1 MQKFQGAAKTWQR
14 VVATVFG
21 LVMGL
26 PQTVLAA
33 TNGTTTTSSTQSPAL
48 AGFYQVLG
56 GHPLTTHGIVG
67 IVGTVIQDVLLV
79 ITAIAAGFVVVYGVL
94 AGIEIMRGG
103 GQKRQEGMEKLRYVL
118 FGGIVA
124 LSSGLLAGIVG
135 WAASIL

>member
-1 MQKFQGAAKTWQR
+1 MQGVRRFWVRPWQR
-14 VVATVFG
+14 FVMVLIG
-21 LVMGL
+21 LVTGVA
-26 PQTVLAA
+26 PRVYAA
-33 TNGTTTTSSTQSPAL
+33 SNPNSTNNNTAL
-48 AGFYQVLG
+48 SGFYQVLG
-56 GHPLTTHGIVG
+56 GQRLTTHGIVG

-79 ITAIAAGFVVVYGVL
+79 ITAIAAGFVVIYGVL